1 MNCKVYLALILAL
14 SIGQAVQAQQPSDKN
29 FCGYTGYSPWLTWY
43 QDNRAEIAQQRG
55 SGDTTWLY
63 APVTVHIVG
72 NNNGTG
78 YFRFDQAIRVLC
90 EMNAQYAPSHIRFYF
105 MPGDPVQYH
114 NNSTWYQHDW
124 SGGAEMIDA
133 IYPGL
138 EDRLNAFV
146 VDDPAGNCG
155 YSWKDAIVLGKGCSG
170 PGNSTWAHEAGHHFS
185 LPHPFYGW
193 EGHDDYDYGSPAP
206 DNWDGYPVERM
217 DTSNCYEAGDRFC
230 DTRPDYLNYRWPCD
244 ENAQSLELQHDPNGV
259 PFRSDGSL
267 IMGYAYDACQSRFTD
282 EQMEAMRTNLY
293 TEHVQYLTTFE
304 PGTEIADDAW
314 VELTSPID
322 SQVVQYNNF
331 TVVWNPVP
339 EATMYHVQVGMTPT
353 FSIMLY
359 NGTIE
364 NATSVNITK
373 GIPNNRVLY
382 WRVRAYNYWDVCQPD
397 NYNQVGVFRTH
408 NFTATSELEQNVS
421 AELAPNPVAGG
432 LPAQMLIES
441 NDNMDVV
448 VRVTDAAGRLCQQQ
462 NLRLSLGQNQVE
474 IPTANL
480 QAGLYIVT
488 LENEQGALIK
498 RLAVT
503 E

>member
-1 MNCKVYLALILAL
+1 
-14 SIGQAVQAQQPSDKN
+14 
-29 FCGYTGYSPWLTWY
+29 
-43 QDNRAEIAQQRG
+43 
-55 SGDTTWLY
+55 
-63 APVTVHIVG
+63 
-72 NNNGTG
+72 
-78 YFRFDQAIRVLC
+78 
-90 EMNAQYAPSHIRFYF
+90 
-105 MPGDPVQYH
+105 
-114 NNSTWYQHDW
+114 
-124 SGGAEMIDA
+124 
-133 IYPGL
+133 
-138 EDRLNAFV
+138 
-146 VDDPAGNCG
+146 
-155 YSWKDAIVLGKGCSG
+155 
-170 PGNSTWAHEAGHHFS
+170 
-185 LPHPFYGW
+185 
-193 EGHDDYDYGSPAP
+193 
-206 DNWDGYPVERM
+206 
-217 DTSNCYEAGDRFC
+217 
-230 DTRPDYLNYRWPCD
+230 
-244 ENAQSLELQHDPNGV
+244 
-259 PFRSDGSL
+259 
-267 IMGYAYDACQSRFTD
+267 
-282 EQMEAMRTNLY
+282 
-293 TEHVQYLTTFE
+293 
-304 PGTEIADDAW
+304 
-314 VELTSPID
+314 
-322 SQVVQYNNF
+322 
-331 TVVWNPVP
+331 
-339 EATMYHVQVGMTPT
+339 MYHVQVGMTPT
-353 FSIMLY
+353 FSIVLY

-448 VRVTDAAGRLCQQQ
+448 VRVTDASGRLCQQQ